1 MTFKNKLNV
10 HVNMC
15 YELNGHR
22 ECVTLDKNDALNLRD
37 HIDTEKG
44 AVWWFSSI

>member
-1 MTFKNKLNV
+1 MTFKNRLNV

-22 ECVTLDKNDALNLRD
+22 ECVTLHKNDELNLRY